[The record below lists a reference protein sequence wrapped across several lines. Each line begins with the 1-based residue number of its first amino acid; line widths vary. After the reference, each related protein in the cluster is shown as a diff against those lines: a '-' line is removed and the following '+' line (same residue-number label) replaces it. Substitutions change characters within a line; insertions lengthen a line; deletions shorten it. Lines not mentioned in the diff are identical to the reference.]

1 MMKKKSKFLSHLVG
15 IEVPTEVWAGIDPD
29 GQENVTADVENQQ
42 LSTEE
47 SPMQPQI
54 NHELAEDIVS
64 KLKCGNKLLVS
75 DAKAAGIIFLFVDG
89 FNRSVSKSH
98 VEQLKKSAI
107 DTGFIQ
113 PIKVI
118 SVEEYLKHYP
128 GRVFNDGDK
137 VFDPSKTSTKIAM
150 VILDGQHR
158 ITADSQLSQEENY
171 KSSLTVE
178 YTDLKGLDP
187 DKWMIT
193 INTQSRNWTSKD
205 RTSNI
210 LSRNP
215 DQNTSIYL
223 ADQWQKKYGM
233 GERAA
238 YAIIELDDCYKKSI
252 QVEYMNDPV
261 NGLPPIL
268 EGTESKRQR
277 GLALLHAFEVGFRN
291 YPKMM
296 RNMAAI
302 NLAIEIYKAAD
313 DKDKESTVKRILL
326 FFMSI
331 DQDVVKKAN
340 ELSAVAEKK
349 AILKAEWNKVSKK
362 FSSELS
368 FKATEEEAML
378 ADRKWAEMKEKEE
391 KSIAEKANKSSK
403 PKKK

>member
-1 MMKKKSKFLSHLVG
+1 MKKSKFLSHLVG
-15 IEVPTEVWAGIDPD
+15 IEVPTEVWAGIDTD
-29 GQENVTADVENQQ
+29 AKENVTADVENQQ
-42 LSTEE
+42 LSAEE
-47 SPMQPQI
+47 SPVQLQFNP
-54 NHELAEDIVS
+54 ELAEEHVA
-64 KLKCGNKLLVS
+64 KLKCGNELLVS
-75 DAKAAGIIFLFVDG
+75 DAKAAGIILLYVDG

-98 VEQLKKSAI
+98 VEHLKKSAK

-128 GRVFNDGDK
+128 GRVFSDGDK
-137 VFDPSKTSTKIAM
+137 VFDLSTTYTKIAM

-158 ITADSQLSQEENY
+158 YTADSQLSQENSY
-171 KSSLTVE
+171 KSSLTME
-178 YTDLKGLDP
+178 YVDLKGLDP

-223 ADQWQKKYGM
+223 ANQWQKIYGM

-238 YAIIELDDCYKKSI
+238 YAIIELDDCYKKSL
-252 QVEYMNDPV
+252 QVEYMNNPA

-268 EGTESKRQR
+268 EGTESKRSR
-277 GLALLHAFEVGFRN
+277 GIKLLHAFEVGFRN

-296 RNMAAI
+296 KNMAAI
-302 NLAIEIYKAAD
+302 NLSIEIYKAAD
-313 DKDKESTVKRILL
+313 DKDKESTVKKILL

-340 ELSAVAEKK
+340 EVSAIAEKN
-349 AILKAEWNKVSKK
+349 AILKAEWKKVSKK
-362 FSSELS
+362 LSSELS
-368 FKATEEEAML
+368 LRATEEESMQSEK
-378 ADRKWAEMKEKEE
+378 KWAEMKTVAEKT
-391 KSIAEKANKSSK
+391 IAEKAKK
-403 PKKK
+403 EAQTKKK